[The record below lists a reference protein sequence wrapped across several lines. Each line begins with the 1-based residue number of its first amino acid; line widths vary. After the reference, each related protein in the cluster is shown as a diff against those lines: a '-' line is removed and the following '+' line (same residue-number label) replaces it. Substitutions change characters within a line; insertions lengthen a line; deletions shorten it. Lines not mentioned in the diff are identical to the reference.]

1 MCHNWERTRPCQ
13 WPASLNASVPQLTCC
28 ARHCDDT
35 NPLAAAVLAV
45 VLLSSSA
52 LTGRLSESVIP
63 TRSPS
68 HDATVT
74 VATDPPFHYV
84 RTQAAQLRSHWHSLA
99 GCTVT
104 SSAASHGASGCQ
116 WVPSGGVGPSKQ
128 LPVAM
133 LALLRPSSPQHLP
146 R

>member
-13 WPASLNASVPQLTCC
+13 WPASLNASAPQLTCC

-52 LTGRLSESVIP
+52 LTGRLCVIP
-63 TRSPS
+63 TRS
-68 HDATVT
+68 HYATAVTVT

-84 RTQAAQLRSHWHSLA
+84 RTQAARLRSHWHSLA

-104 SSAASHGASGCQ
+104 MTAAAASASGCH
-116 WVPSGGVGPSKQ
+116 GVVWARGTLQ
-128 LPVAM
+128 AT
-133 LALLRPSSPQHLP
+133 
-146 R
+146 